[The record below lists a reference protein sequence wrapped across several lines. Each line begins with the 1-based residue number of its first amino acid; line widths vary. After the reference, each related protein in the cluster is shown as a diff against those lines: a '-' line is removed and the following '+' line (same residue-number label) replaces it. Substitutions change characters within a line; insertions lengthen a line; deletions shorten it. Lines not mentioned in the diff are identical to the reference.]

1 MNWTVEFL
9 ADDVEAEL
17 RALPRDMQSRFL
29 RIVNLIES
37 RGLQQVHEP
46 YVKHLQGK
54 LWEMRMTGR
63 DGISRAFYVAAS
75 GKRVV
80 VVRVFVKKT
89 QKTPAREIRLA
100 LERAKDVT

>member
-1 MNWTVEFL
+1 MSWIVEFL

-17 RALPRDMQSRFL
+17 LALPRDMQARFL

-37 RGLQQVHEP
+37 KGLQQVHEP

-63 DGISRAFYVAAS
+63 DGISRALYVAAS

-89 QKTPAREIRLA
+89 QKTPTREIRLA